1 MLAYRVRERNEKK
14 NVTRE
19 IRATKKYTRRI
30 KKNHRIPRWGRVQ
43 MTQAERT
50 RTMKYVLRL
59 TQPAVHLLSR
69 AGLLSTRVELV

>member
-1 MLAYRVRERNEKK
+1 
-14 NVTRE
+14 
-19 IRATKKYTRRI
+19 
-30 KKNHRIPRWGRVQ
+30 

-59 TQPAVHLLSR
+59 AQPAVHLLSR